1 MLKVI
6 MFDDVRG
13 YRESVKAFWKKSE
26 DIFLAAEFDDANNA
40 VAEVRRHQPDVVLM
54 DIRMPGK
61 SGINAMVSIKKVY
74 PKTKVL
80 ILTAFPDDDKIF
92 AALQLGASGFAYKED
107 VENLDKVIQDVYKY
121 GGYLT
126 PTVAARVASFFNDPS
141 VRSQET
147 YEELTKRE
155 TDVLTCMVKGKSRKM
170 IADDLTL
177 SLHTVNDHI
186 SRIYEKLH
194 VNSATEAVIK
204 AIELRL
210 VKWQR

>member
-6 MFDDVRG
+6 MFDDVRS
-13 YRESVKAFWKKSE
+13 YRDSVKAYWKNSK
-26 DIFLAAEFDDANNA
+26 DIFLAAEFEDANNA

-61 SGINAMVSIKKVY
+61 SGINAMVSIKKVF

-92 AALQLGASGFAYKED
+92 AALQLGASGFAFKED
-107 VENLDKVIQDVYKY
+107 VEDLDRVIQDVYKY

-141 VRSQET
+141 VRSQEM
-147 YEELTKRE
+147 YEELTPRE
-155 TDVLTCMVKGKSRKM
+155 TAVLTCMMKGKSRKM
-170 IADDLTL
+170 IADDLVI
-177 SLHTVNDHI
+177 SEFTVNDHLK
-186 SRIYEKLH
+186 SIYKKLH
-194 VNSATEAVIK
+194 VNSAIEAIIK